1 MAEVL
6 KGLPVAKEINEKTQA
21 NIKVLKDA
29 GITPKLAILRVGE
42 KGDDIYYENAAVK
55 KCLQLGIDVL
65 QVHLEDT
72 VSQKKLEDELETL
85 NSDPSVHGIL
95 ILRPLPNHLDDGRIA
110 ELIDPQKDVDGISPM
125 SLYGVFAGE
134 NRGFVPCTARACMEM
149 LKFYNIPVQGKKAVV
164 IGRSLVIGKPAAMLL
179 LKENATVTVCHSRTE
194 DIDDIIRSGDIVISC
209 AGKIGMV
216 NEKCVRPGQVV
227 IDVSMN
233 TGSDGKMTGDADF
246 DAVSQIVEA
255 ITPVPGGVG
264 TMTTAIMLNNVT
276 HAAMAQ
282 I

>member
-85 NSDPSVHGIL
+85 NSDSSVHGIL
-95 ILRPLPNHLDDGRIA
+95 ILRPLPSHLDDGRIA

-194 DIDDIIRSGDIVISC
+194 VIDDIIRSGDIVISC

>member
-85 NSDPSVHGIL
+85 NSDSSVHAIL

-110 ELIDPQKDVDGISPM
+110 ELIDPQKDIDGISPM

-194 DIDDIIRSGDIVISC
+194 VIDDIIRSGDIVISC

>member
-1 MAEVL
+1 MAEIL
-6 KGLPVAKEINEKTQA
+6 KGMPVAKEINEKTQA

-85 NSDPSVHGIL
+85 NSDSSVHGIL

>member
-6 KGLPVAKEINEKTQA
+6 KGLPVTKEINEKTQA

-85 NSDPSVHGIL
+85 NSDSSVHAIL

-233 TGSDGKMTGDADF
+233 TGSDGKTTGDADF

>member
-85 NSDPSVHGIL
+85 NSDSSVHAIL
-95 ILRPLPNHLDDGRIA
+95 ILRPLPSHLDDGRIA
-110 ELIDPQKDVDGISPM
+110 ELIDPKKDVDGISPM

-209 AGKIGMV
+209 AGKIGMI

-276 HAAMAQ
+276 HAAMAK

>member
-85 NSDPSVHGIL
+85 NSDSSVHGIL

-194 DIDDIIRSGDIVISC
+194 VIDDIIRSGDIVISC

-276 HAAMAQ
+276 HAAMAK

>member
-6 KGLPVAKEINEKTQA
+6 KGLPVAKEINEKTQV

-85 NSDPSVHGIL
+85 NLDSSVHGIL
-95 ILRPLPNHLDDGRIA
+95 ILRPLPSHLDDGRIA

-233 TGSDGKMTGDADF
+233 TGSDGKTTGDADF